1 MVVKLNTSELDFDF
15 PEKDSNCM
23 VRGSESNIQGSGE
36 REIFIFIYFWSFIEF
51 GLCELVWVC
60 EIQNCGARKLEFIGF
75 ICYVLLLG
83 LHVRS
88 A

>member
-1 MVVKLNTSELDFDF
+1 VVVVKLNTSENTPIVWLGGVNPTSRD
-15 PEKDSNCM
+15 
-23 VRGSESNIQGSGE
+23 RE
-36 REIFIFIYFWSFIEF
+36 RERQNFLFFYFWSFIEF

-75 ICYVLLLG
+75 VCYVLLLG